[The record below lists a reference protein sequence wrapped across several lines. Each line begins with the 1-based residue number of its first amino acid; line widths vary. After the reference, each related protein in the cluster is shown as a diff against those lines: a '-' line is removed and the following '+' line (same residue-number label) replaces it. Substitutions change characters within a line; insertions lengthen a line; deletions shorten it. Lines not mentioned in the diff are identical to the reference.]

1 MKIENREII
10 QILREKTNTKDNF
23 IKLLDKNLKLKI
35 PKNSSYE
42 KILKTIHS
50 SGKESAFC
58 KKVFGCNSI
67 EQIIE
72 KYDIH
77 RAMDVFSRDELIL
90 IADMLSLHKMKWAY
104 NKTTLTGLVQSIVN
118 NTTKEDLHILFER
131 LILEKKIP
139 NLIQHYKW
147 VVGPLGI
154 TRATEERKGMEADD
168 LIELLSKYLTIK
180 TYDEFKKRTKFL
192 PIDYKTG
199 TANELLPIKF
209 QQLIITFGTK
219 KQILQIFNELI
230 EEGIIRINNDYDY
243 YTFKVTPCGVFFDIP
258 YEPTDELVDILM
270 NEVDQDALEKELQ
283 TEGNTSGPLR
293 SRLVGMT
300 VVTPPESILDKMFG
314 LPVLRRI
321 GKNLGLVRIDK
332 ISNKSD
338 LIRYLLI
345 KIGFSMPKR
354 TEGIT
359 QYIRIL
365 DGYLNQVKNITSSE
379 KVIGIMTSVYVETE
393 KILKDLIYFHIS
405 CLWPEI
411 KQYEEREKIMEAV
424 HEIVRK
430 EFDERKDIS
439 RYTFGQLIRFMV
451 QMNKYA
457 KEKSKMHKII
467 HEDLCR
473 RDLFPP
479 KDLEL
484 LLKINENRAR
494 FTHDA
499 ESTQNENLFSGPEI
513 IGKLLEIAKE
523 FQLQKIYPT
532 TFRVLREITNE
543 YNVSYLEVLDEN
555 EKQWTVKTD
564 YWIVPG
570 TIGMM
575 YSKTEVI
582 SVFPL
587 IVSMFW

>member
-1 MKIENREII
+1 I
-10 QILREKTNTKDNF
+10 
-23 IKLLDKNLKLKI
+23 
-35 PKNSSYE
+35 
-42 KILKTIHS
+42 
-50 SGKESAFC
+50 
-58 KKVFGCNSI
+58 
-67 EQIIE
+67 
-72 KYDIH
+72 
-77 RAMDVFSRDELIL
+77 
-90 IADMLSLHKMKWAY
+90 
-104 NKTTLTGLVQSIVN
+104 
-118 NTTKEDLHILFER
+118 
-131 LILEKKIP
+131 
-139 NLIQHYKW
+139 
-147 VVGPLGI
+147 GI
-154 TRATEERKGMEADD
+154 TRTTEERKGMEADD

-365 DGYLNQVKNITSSE
+365 DGYLNQGKNITSSE
-379 KVIGIMTSVYVETE
+379 KVIGIMTSV
-393 KILKDLIYFHIS
+393 
-405 CLWPEI
+405 
-411 KQYEEREKIMEAV
+411 
-424 HEIVRK
+424 
-430 EFDERKDIS
+430 
-439 RYTFGQLIRFMV
+439 
-451 QMNKYA
+451 
-457 KEKSKMHKII
+457 
-467 HEDLCR
+467 
-473 RDLFPP
+473 
-479 KDLEL
+479 
-484 LLKINENRAR
+484 
-494 FTHDA
+494 
-499 ESTQNENLFSGPEI
+499 
-513 IGKLLEIAKE
+513 
-523 FQLQKIYPT
+523 
-532 TFRVLREITNE
+532 
-543 YNVSYLEVLDEN
+543 
-555 EKQWTVKTD
+555 
-564 YWIVPG
+564 
-570 TIGMM
+570 
-575 YSKTEVI
+575 
-582 SVFPL
+582 
-587 IVSMFW
+587 

>member
-1 MKIENREII
+1 
-10 QILREKTNTKDNF
+10 
-23 IKLLDKNLKLKI
+23 
-35 PKNSSYE
+35 
-42 KILKTIHS
+42 
-50 SGKESAFC
+50 
-58 KKVFGCNSI
+58 
-67 EQIIE
+67 
-72 KYDIH
+72 
-77 RAMDVFSRDELIL
+77 
-90 IADMLSLHKMKWAY
+90 
-104 NKTTLTGLVQSIVN
+104 
-118 NTTKEDLHILFER
+118 
-131 LILEKKIP
+131 
-139 NLIQHYKW
+139 
-147 VVGPLGI
+147 
-154 TRATEERKGMEADD
+154 
-168 LIELLSKYLTIK
+168 
-180 TYDEFKKRTKFL
+180 
-192 PIDYKTG
+192 
-199 TANELLPIKF
+199 
-209 QQLIITFGTK
+209 
-219 KQILQIFNELI
+219 
-230 EEGIIRINNDYDY
+230 
-243 YTFKVTPCGVFFDIP
+243 
-258 YEPTDELVDILM
+258 
-270 NEVDQDALEKELQ
+270 
-283 TEGNTSGPLR
+283 
-293 SRLVGMT
+293 
-300 VVTPPESILDKMFG
+300 
-314 LPVLRRI
+314 
-321 GKNLGLVRIDK
+321 
-332 ISNKSD
+332 
-338 LIRYLLI
+338 
-345 KIGFSMPKR
+345 
-354 TEGIT
+354 
-359 QYIRIL
+359 
-365 DGYLNQVKNITSSE
+365 
-379 KVIGIMTSVYVETE
+379 
-393 KILKDLIYFHIS
+393 
-405 CLWPEI
+405 
-411 KQYEEREKIMEAV
+411 MEAV